1 MNTEEFKK
9 TVIKR
14 FDAVL
19 TQAKHIDEFR
29 ITVTGDRET
38 VTQIDY
44 HFRENIIPEDKENKG
59 GK

>member
-9 TVIKR
+9 AVIKR

-19 TQAKHIDEFR
+19 TQAEHIDEFR
-29 ITVTGDRET
+29 ITVTGDRES

-44 HFRENIIPEDKENKG
+44 HFRENIIPEEKG
-59 GK
+59 K